1 MTRKWFV
8 LGIGSAIVL
17 TVAAVAAF
25 VPAKYAYMALTTP
38 GGTCTVARALDIDN
52 HKRELTEAKDRIL
65 RATKFVRTDETG
77 LELYETP
84 YGPFWAPKGSKWILP
99 FNFAE
104 QAIAI
109 YGTGAQAVQKGDVVL
124 GCGANVGTFAR
135 FALDAGA
142 SKVVAIEPAPD
153 NIECLRRNFP
163 KEIAGGR
170 LVIYP
175 KGVWDKDDM
184 LEFLVDPEN
193 QAADSFVIHRQG
205 AQATVKLPLTTID
218 KMVAELGLTKVD
230 YIKMDIEGAE
240 VKAVQGARAT
250 IARYHPRL
258 SLSVYHQ
265 PDHPV
270 EVPKAVKAAWPEV
283 KIDCGHCAQ
292 TNGQIR
298 SEVLY
303 FHQ

>member
-1 MTRKWFV
+1 MNPKWIW
-8 LGIGSAIVL
+8 LGAGSAVAFAIVL
-17 TVAAVAAF
+17 AAGF
-25 VPAKYAYMALTTP
+25 VPVKYAYMALTTP
-38 GGTCTVARALDIDN
+38 GGACTLARAIEVDD
-52 HKRELTEAKDRIL
+52 HQRALTAAKDRIL
-65 RATKFVRTDETG
+65 RATKFIRTDEAG

-104 QAIAI
+104 QDIAI

-124 GCGANVGTFAR
+124 DCGANVGTFAR

-142 SKVVAIEPAPD
+142 AKVVAIEPAPD
-153 NIECLRRNFP
+153 NIECLRRNFA

-193 QAADSFVIHRQG
+193 QAADSFVIHREG

-218 KMVAELGLTKVD
+218 KIVAELGLPKVD

-240 VKAVQGARAT
+240 VRAIRGAKGT

-270 EVPKAVKAAWPEV
+270 EVPKAVRAAWPEV

-292 TNGQIR
+292 SNGRIR
-298 SEVLY
+298 AEVLY
-303 FHQ
+303 FHR